1 MRDFLLLLFSVPLLS
16 FFWCNIKV
24 LRRSV
29 RWHRRTRADSFAGGL
44 GGVRLGYWGFEIFLP
59 VFDFRLPCGFVF
71 FFVRNMLESCVGRL
85 RHCRRDF
92 LLKNS

>member
-16 FFWCNIKV
+16 FFLV
-24 LRRSV
+24 QYQ
-29 RWHRRTRADSFAGGL
+29 SFAALGSMAPPHESGL
-44 GGVRLGYWGFEIFLP
+44 FCRGAGRGEIGILGIRDISSRLRFSFTLWI
-59 VFDFRLPCGFVF
+59 CF